1 MRKLKLLVKILLS
14 ISFIVLTVI
23 LFKVQFLSD
32 LLLAVFFG
40 LGLLLVALSLWSKRT
55 WIQII
60 LIIVLVLESFG
71 INYVQRTLDNII
83 IYEPNE
89 TRTILFVVLEE
100 GLISSLSNLSDPKI
114 GISVGFDQETT
125 DTLKA
130 EFETKVTNV
139 EWISTG
145 SNEETYDALVAGTI
159 DVMVIDSAMVDFI
172 LEKAPDFEVL
182 TKEIWAIEKSYLK
195 EVIVKNADVL
205 NESFSILI
213 SGIDTGGAVSRRSRS
228 DVNIVM
234 VVNPKK
240 GTILLVTVA
249 RDTYVN
255 LGCQTGAY
263 DKLTHAGLYGVSCSV
278 KTIENLLDIDINY
291 YVRLNF
297 SSFIKI
303 VDILGEIE
311 VYSDR
316 TFDTTYFGPKRPSL
330 HFEEGMNTMDSREA
344 LIFSRERKSLAEG
357 DVDRGKHQME
367 VIKGIVNKL
376 TSFSSLTRIESI
388 IAAIR
393 TSIDTN
399 FPEENLSKM
408 VKYQITWNPKWVF
421 TSKVLVY
428 KEDYLPTYSYGTTPL
443 FVVHPSAQ
451 SLKEAH
457 DMIMVALNKSTP

>member
-1 MRKLKLLVKILLS
+1 MRKFKLSIKIILT
-14 ISFIVLTVI
+14 ISFIVMSVV

-32 LLLAVFFG
+32 LLVGVFFG
-40 LGLLLVALSLWSKRT
+40 VGLLFVVLSLWSKRT
-55 WIQII
+55 WIQVIM
-60 LIIVLVLESFG
+60 IIVLVLQSFG
-71 INYVQRTLDNII
+71 INYVQHTLDNII

-89 TRTILFVVLEE
+89 TRVILFVVLDDNP
-100 GLISSLSNLSDPKI
+100 ISSLNELSDPKI
-114 GISVGFDQETT
+114 GISLGFDQETT

-130 EFETKVTNV
+130 EFESKVSNV
-139 EWISTG
+139 EWIPTG
-145 SNEETYDALVAGTI
+145 SNEETYAALEDGTI

-172 LEKAPDFEVL
+172 LEKVPDFEVL
-182 TKEIWAIEKSYLK
+182 TKEIWAIEKSYIK
-195 EVIVKNADVL
+195 EVIVKSADVL
-205 NESFSILI
+205 KESFSILI
-213 SGIDTGGAVSRRSRS
+213 SGIDTGGSITRRSRS

-234 VVNPKK
+234 VVNPRKSS
-240 GTILLVTVA
+240 ILLVTVA

-263 DKLTHAGLYGVSCSV
+263 DKLTHAGLYGASCSV

-291 YVRLNF
+291 YVKLNF

-303 VDILGEIE
+303 VDVLGGIE

-330 HFEEGMNTMDSREA
+330 HFVEGMNSMDSREA
-344 LIFSRERKSLAEG
+344 LIFSRERLSLALG

-367 VIKGIVNKL
+367 VVKGIINKL

-399 FPEENLSKM
+399 FPEKDLSKM
-408 VKYQITWNPKWVF
+408 VKYQITWNPKWEM

-457 DMIMVALNKSTP
+457 DMIIAALDKR

>member
-1 MRKLKLLVKILLS
+1 MRKLKLSVKILLA

-23 LFKVQFLSD
+23 LFKVHFLSD
-32 LLLAVFFG
+32 LLIGVFFG

-55 WIQII
+55 WIQVI
-60 LIIVLVLESFG
+60 LIIVLALQSFG
-71 INYVQRTLDNII
+71 INYVQNTLDNII

-89 TRTILFVVLEE
+89 TRVILFVVLEN
-100 GLISSLSNLSDPKI
+100 GSISSLSQLTDPKI

-125 DTLKA
+125 DTLKS
-130 EFETKVTNV
+130 EFEEKVSHV
-139 EWISTG
+139 EWISTA
-145 SNEETYDALVAGTI
+145 SNEETYDALKAGEI
-159 DVMVIDSAMVDFI
+159 DVMVIDSAMIDFI
-172 LEKAPDFEVL
+172 LEKVPDFEDQ
-182 TKEIWAIEKSYLK
+182 TKEIWAIEKSYIK
-195 EVIVKNADVL
+195 EIIVKNADVL
-205 NESFSILI
+205 NESFAILI

-234 VVNPKK
+234 VVNPRKS
-240 GTILLVTVA
+240 TILLVTVA

-291 YVRLNF
+291 YVKLNF

-303 VDILGEIE
+303 VDVLGGIE

-330 HFEEGMNTMDSREA
+330 HFEEGMNSMDSREA
-344 LIFSRERKSLAEG
+344 LIFSRERLALELG

-367 VIKGIVNKL
+367 VVKGIINKI
-376 TSFSSLTRIESI
+376 TSFTSLTRIESI

-399 FPEENLSKM
+399 FPEKDLSKM
-408 VKYQITWNPKWVF
+408 VKYQITWNPKWIF
-421 TSKVLVY
+421 TNKVLVY

-457 DMIMVALNKSTP
+457 DMIIAALDK